1 MNKHILIKI
10 KKIIIIIKTLNQI
23 KSNLINKKKQN
34 TGDVSFAALPF
45 VTETSSSHI
54 DLNAA

>member
-10 KKIIIIIKTLNQI
+10 KKIIIIKTLNQI

-45 VTETSSSHI
+45 VTETSSSSH
-54 DLNAA
+54 